1 MAEGIELAKAY
12 VQIVPT
18 TKDIQGE
25 LDSALSSAG
34 EKAGKSGGSGI
45 VKGIGGAVGG
55 IAKVAAAGI
64 TAVTSGMAAFGVSS
78 VNAGKE
84 FDSAMSQVAATM
96 GNVDDM
102 NDADLSDLRK
112 NAKLLRVAFDE
123 TTSATE
129 LSAMTLRAFAQK
141 EGSETAFS
149 ATEAAEALNYM
160 ALAGYDANKS
170 MKMLP
175 TVLNLAAAG
184 GIKLGYASD
193 MVTDTQSALGLSME
207 ETETMVNQMAKASSK
222 SNTSVAQL
230 GEAMLKIGATARNV
244 NGGTKEL
251 STVLGIMADNG
262 IKGTEAGTH
271 LRNIMLSL
279 TPSSEDAAEAMKRIG
294 LQAYNSKGEMRPLN
308 EVFLDLQKGLD
319 GMSTKEKQNILGAIF
334 NKTDLASVN
343 ALLGTTNERWNELG
357 SAIGES
363 DGAAKKMAAT
373 QLDNLAGD
381 MTLFQSALE
390 GAKIAVSDNLTPTLR
405 EFVQFGAD
413 GLSQITQAF
422 KEGGL
427 SGAVNAFSEIVT
439 KGVQMIIEMLPG
451 LLEAGTQIFG
461 AIMDGIMAA
470 LPSLVSALPTL
481 LAAFIDLTLSITNG
495 IIEALPMMVTTL
507 VEALP
512 VLIPQLI
519 NGAVALFVALMEN
532 YNEIIVPLID
542 ALPDI
547 LKAIV
552 DGLFNN
558 LPLLLEAV
566 IGLIGAIVENLPAFM
581 EAIWEAIVHI
591 WDTWIEPIVKTIGEF
606 FSGLWEDIKGVF
618 SVVGQ
623 WFDENV
629 IQPVVGFFRDLWETV
644 AGFFTS
650 LWNDIVNA
658 YHTVIDPWI
667 EIFKRAFLI
676 LDTEVI
682 QPVKKFFTDLWE
694 DIKGIFTQVATWFDT
709 NVIQPL
715 VNVFGPIWEKISGG
729 AKEAWEGIKGVFS
742 SVTEWFREKFS
753 AAWQA
758 VKNVFSAG
766 GRIFENIKEGISSV
780 FKTVVNAIIRGIN
793 KVVAFPF
800 NAINGFLD
808 TLRSIS
814 ILGIKPFSWIGSIGV
829 PQIPE
834 LAEGGVLTSPRLILA
849 GEAGD
854 EAIVPLE
861 RNTEWIRMVADELN
875 GSNDDELLRTVE
887 ALSAK
892 LDNIQIVL
900 DSGKVVGGISTR
912 MDGALGNNG
921 LLQGRRVALA

>member
-1 MAEGIELAKAY
+1 
-12 VQIVPT
+12 
-18 TKDIQGE
+18 
-25 LDSALSSAG
+25 
-34 EKAGKSGGSGI
+34 
-45 VKGIGGAVGG
+45 
-55 IAKVAAAGI
+55 
-64 TAVTSGMAAFGVSS
+64 
-78 VNAGKE
+78 
-84 FDSAMSQVAATM
+84 
-96 GNVDDM
+96 
-102 NDADLSDLRK
+102 
-112 NAKLLRVAFDE
+112 
-123 TTSATE
+123 
-129 LSAMTLRAFAQK
+129 
-141 EGSETAFS
+141 
-149 ATEAAEALNYM
+149 
-160 ALAGYDANKS
+160 
-170 MKMLP
+170 
-175 TVLNLAAAG
+175 
-184 GIKLGYASD
+184 
-193 MVTDTQSALGLSME
+193 MVT
-207 ETETMVNQMAKASSK
+207 
-222 SNTSVAQL
+222 
-230 GEAMLKIGATARNV
+230 
-244 NGGTKEL
+244 
-251 STVLGIMADNG
+251 
-262 IKGTEAGTH
+262 
-271 LRNIMLSL
+271 
-279 TPSSEDAAEAMKRIG
+279 
-294 LQAYNSKGEMRPLN
+294 
-308 EVFLDLQKGLD
+308 
-319 GMSTKEKQNILGAIF
+319 
-334 NKTDLASVN
+334 
-343 ALLGTTNERWNELG
+343 
-357 SAIGES
+357 
-363 DGAAKKMAAT
+363 
-373 QLDNLAGD
+373 
-381 MTLFQSALE
+381 
-390 GAKIAVSDNLTPTLR
+390 
-405 EFVQFGAD
+405 
-413 GLSQITQAF
+413 
-422 KEGGL
+422 
-427 SGAVNAFSEIVT
+427 
-439 KGVQMIIEMLPG
+439 
-451 LLEAGTQIFG
+451 
-461 AIMDGIMAA
+461 
-470 LPSLVSALPTL
+470 
-481 LAAFIDLTLSITNG
+481 
-495 IIEALPMMVTTL
+495 
-507 VEALP
+507 
-512 VLIPQLI
+512 
-519 NGAVALFVALMEN
+519 LMEN
-532 YNEIIVPLID
+532 FDEIVGPLID

-547 LKAIV
+547 LNALV
-552 DGLFNN
+552 DGLFTN
-558 LPLLLEAV
+558 LPVLLEAV

-591 WDTWIEPIVKTIGEF
+591 WDTWVEPIVKTIGEF
-606 FSGLWEDIKGVF
+606 FSGLWDDIKGVF
-618 SVVGQ
+618 SAVGQ

-629 IQPVVGFFRDLWETV
+629 IQPVVGFFRGLWEDV
-644 AGFFTS
+644 AGFFTN

-682 QPVKKFFTDLWE
+682 QPVKEFFTGLWE
-694 DIKGIFTQVATWFDT
+694 DIKEIFTQVATWFDE

-729 AKEAWEGIKGVFS
+729 AKEAWEGIKSVFS